1 MILNNVC
8 LLWGGVHY
16 CVQLLSWGE
25 FFFSNIPFTFP
36 LLKCFFALLF
46 FFTWSLEIL
55 KFPFTWNYNLIHN
68 SMFFLRGPLLCPAA
82 SWVLFSNNPFS
93 WSFAINI
100 PYTFSFA
107 KVFFLLIN
115 YFLSFFHLKF
125 SEMPNFP
132 KYIMPH

>member
-1 MILNNVC
+1 MCVC
-8 LLWGGVHY
+8 CEEGSTIVSS
-16 CVQLLSWGE
+16 CFPEAS
-25 FFFSNIPFTFP
+25 FFFKHP
-36 LLKCFFALLF
+36 LYVSFAKVFFYFLIF

-107 KVFFLLIN
+107 KVFF
-115 YFLSFFHLKF
+115 SF
-125 SEMPNFP
+125 N
-132 KYIMPH
+132 